1 MFTRIFIDNFLG
13 ISAPVTFDFISESR
27 NKDKSKSVIKIEDG
41 IYINKMIG
49 IIGGNASGKTSILT
63 AITTVG
69 QVLTSPILQFDVND
83 KIDIVSELLEKE
95 RNPENMKIVRE
106 IIENINTSSD
116 ISVQNLRRK
125 HENKFKD
132 TIIEVEMYIVSG
144 IEELTGYYT
153 YKLIF
158 NGIDKKIKYEYLGFR
173 KKYKEK
179 PTTIIK
185 ITDVKESQVYYI
197 NKYYKNITDI
207 EAERKTELEEKYK
220 YCKIFVEHYI
230 ENSAT
235 IDTSEDCNIKELK
248 YRDWYKKSPDSL
260 RTLVRVVDPKIKDV
274 VIDTDGKYE
283 EILFI
288 LRDGSKITRS
298 MLSTGTER
306 FLNLIRYV
314 NEVIDKNGVLVI
326 DEIEQNMHKD
336 LVEFIIKLFT
346 EMTNK
351 NAQIIFTTLS
361 PDIFDI
367 VDEYGKKIFKQDT
380 IYILNSE
387 EDDIQVDKLIDLQI
401 DGSRVKGDAS
411 VSNLYKNKK
420 ISCHPDKEQINIFL
434 HNFKNNLNDF

>member
-125 HENKFKD
+125 HED
-132 TIIEVEMYIVSG
+132 TIIEVEMYIVSE

-158 NGIDKKIKYEYLGFR
+158 NGIDKKIKYEYLSFR

-207 EAERKTELEEKYK
+207 EAERKAELEEKYK

-288 LRDGSKITRS
+288 LRDGSKITRN